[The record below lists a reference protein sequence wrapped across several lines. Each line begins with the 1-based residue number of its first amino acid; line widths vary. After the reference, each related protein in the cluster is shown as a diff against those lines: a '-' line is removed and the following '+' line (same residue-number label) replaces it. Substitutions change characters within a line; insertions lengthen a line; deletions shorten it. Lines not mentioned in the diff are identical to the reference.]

1 MSMLES
7 KCQEY
12 GARYLEIQESHTSK
26 CSAIDNEEV
35 KHHDKYIGKRITR
48 GLFRSKEGILTNSDV
63 NGAINIARKS
73 KVTAIQLNTVE
84 QIRGIVAYPKRIR
97 VANV

>member
-12 GARYLEIQESHTSK
+12 GLNYLETQESHTSK
-26 CSAIDNEEV
+26 CSAIDNESV
-35 KHHDKYIGKRITR
+35 KHHDEYVGRRIKR
-48 GLFRSKEGILTNSDV
+48 GLFRSKNGILMNSDV

-73 KVTAIQLNTVE
+73 KVTSMEFTPEMIK
-84 QIRGIVAYPKRIR
+84 GIVAYPKRIR